1 MNVLQILA
9 IVWLAQSGAS
19 QQARMATL
27 QGAVVKVVTN
37 EPIPSAA
44 VELRSLDVGPA
55 RIYTST
61 TARDGRFGFRLV
73 PPGRYQLTAM
83 RGGYVRGDYG
93 LRGPGAS
100 GITITLAAGQ
110 RMADVRLAMRATGT
124 IAGRITDLQG
134 EGVGNAHV
142 KALRYAYQD
151 GRISLVDVKSVF
163 TNDLGEYRL
172 GWLPPGLYNVSALH
186 PDALVSALNLPEII
200 NSATIVGTAV
210 TNPGGMNGGSFNSSG
225 NPDPAV
231 RGRMGLAPGEDY
243 VPVYFPGT
251 FDQRSAAAIDVR
263 SGTEVNGVDL
273 IVSPIRT
280 AAVTGSVRPLPS
292 SRPGAAAV
300 RMQLLVSR
308 NPTYNYRTVGVGV
321 DPQTGTFSIA
331 GLAPG
336 SYVLAAGIGNG
347 NERLTGRAVVNIA
360 EGGYESAQVVLERG
374 VQIPVTIAVEGPADL
389 SGLRVSLRT
398 DPVIPGLADTPAA
411 APAADG
417 SLVLTGVASGD
428 YLVNVAPLMTLSS
441 ATATNPPPA
450 VPGPQPRPNAIT
462 AARSQGPRAAY
473 VRSIRFGGADVLNGR
488 LHVDDT
494 AAGRPLEI
502 VVGTNPGQLEG
513 VVVDAGR
520 RPAAHVTVVLV
531 PRPDRRQR
539 ADLYKVVSTDAAGR
553 FRIPNVPPEDYKLFA
568 WEDVET
574 NAWLDPQFIRLDEE
588 RGQALRIGE
597 GARVTVDVPVIPAR

>member
-9 IVWLAQSGAS
+9 IVLLAQSGAS
-19 QQARMATL
+19 PPVRMAAL

-37 EPIPSAA
+37 EPIPNAA
-44 VELRSLDVGPA
+44 VELRSLDAGPA

-61 TARDGRFGFRLV
+61 TSRDGRFGFRLV

-100 GITITLAAGQ
+100 GLTVTLAAGQ
-110 RMADVRLAMRATGT
+110 RMADVKLAMRATGT
-124 IAGRITDLQG
+124 IAGRVTDLQG
-134 EGVGNAHV
+134 EAVGNVHV
-142 KALRYAYQD
+142 KALRYSYQD
-151 GRISLVDVKSVF
+151 GRVSLIDVKSVF

-186 PDALVSALNLPEII
+186 PDALVNALSLPETI
-200 NSATIVGTAV
+200 NSATIVGTVV

-231 RGRMGLAPGEDY
+231 RARIGLAAGEDY

-251 FDQRSAAAIDVR
+251 FDHRAAAAIDVR

-280 AAVTGSVRPLPS
+280 ASITGVVRPLPS
-292 SRPGAAAV
+292 SRPGIAAV
-300 RMQLLVSR
+300 RTQLLVSR
-308 NPTYNYRTVGVGV
+308 NPTYNNRTVGVAV
-321 DPQTGTFSIA
+321 SPQTGTFSIS

-336 SYVLAAGIGNG
+336 SYVLAAGTGNG
-347 NERLTGRAVVNIA
+347 DERVTGRAVVNVS
-360 EGGYESAQVVLERG
+360 EGGFESAQVVLERG
-374 VQIPVTIAVEGPADL
+374 MQIPVAIAVEGAADL

-411 APAADG
+411 TRAADG
-417 SLVLTGVASGD
+417 SILLTGVTAGD
-428 YLVNVAPLMTLSS
+428 YRVNIAPLMTLIP
-441 ATATNPPPA
+441 ATPTNPPPA
-450 VPGPQPRPNAIT
+450 VPGPAQGTPAVRLPPSRP
-462 AARSQGPRAAY
+462 AY
-473 VRSIRFGGADVLNGR
+473 VKSIRFGGADVLNDR

-494 AAGRPLEI
+494 TAGTPLEI
-502 VVGTNPGQLEG
+502 VVGTNPGQIDG
-513 VVVDAGR
+513 VAVDAAR
-520 RPAAHVTVVLV
+520 KPAPYVTVVLV
-531 PRPDRRQR
+531 PKPDRRQR
-539 ADLYKVVSTDAAGR
+539 MDLYKIVTTDAAGR
-553 FRIPNVPPEDYKLFA
+553 FRIPNIPPEDYKLFA

-588 RGQALRIGE
+588 QGQALRIGE
-597 GARVTVDVPVIPAR
+597 GARATVNVPVIPAR